1 MASILDLRRR
11 IRSVKSTRQI
21 TKAMK
26 MIAAAK
32 LRRAQERAISGR
44 PYANMLASVIGS
56 LMRHIDL
63 YDPQTGDVRH
73 PLLLA
78 REEKEALLIVVSGD
92 KGFAGGFNG
101 NITKAAF
108 RFISEHSEEQIDIA
122 PIGRKGRDLFR
133 RRYGMATFVEKQG
146 SENKANDPAA
156 DTDDRDPG
164 APPPPPED
172 KSRGERKNQIEVA
185 GDYPGMLD
193 KPSFDQVALMAR
205 EVVHR
210 YIEEELDA
218 VYLVYNEFKS
228 VLSQRVVVERIL
240 PIIEPGQ
247 RDIKQAE
254 EMSQEEREEMALAA
268 AHSGISVRE
277 ADSSE
282 AEQEAKKFG
291 TAEVDYIYDQPPR
304 ELLDGLLRQ
313 YVASQI
319 YHALI
324 ESSAAEQAARMTAMD
339 AATSNASKMID
350 SLTLTMN
357 RVRQAAI
364 TKEIIEIVS
373 GAAALS

>member
-146 SENKANDPAA
+146 GEDKANDPAA

-164 APPPPPED
+164 APPPPPEE

-268 AHSGISVRE
+268 AHSGVSVKE
-277 ADSSE
+277 ADSTE

-339 AATSNASKMID
+339 AATSNASEMID

-373 GAAALS
+373 GAAAL

>member
-1 MASILDLRRR
+1 MANVLDLRRR

-78 REEKEALLIVVSGD
+78 REEKQALLIVVSGD

-108 RFISEHSEEQIDIA
+108 RFISEHGEEQIDIA
-122 PIGRKGRDLFR
+122 PIGKKARDMFR
-133 RRYGMATFVEKQG
+133 RRYPLASFVEKQDQG
-146 SENKANDPAA
+146 GGNDPAA
-156 DTDDRDPG
+156 DTGDRDPG
-164 APPPPPED
+164 EPPPAPEN
-172 KSRGERKNQIEVA
+172 KRRGERQNQIEVA

-193 KPSFDQVALMAR
+193 KPSFYQVALMAR

-210 YIEEELDA
+210 YMEEELDA

-228 VLSQRVVVERIL
+228 VMAQRVVVERIL
-240 PIIEPGQ
+240 PVIEPGQ

-254 EMSQEEREEMALAA
+254 ELSKEEREEMAIAA
-268 AHSGISVRE
+268 AHSGVSVKE

-282 AEQEAKKFG
+282 ADQEAKKFG

-313 YVASQI
+313 YVSSQI

-339 AATSNASKMID
+339 AATSNASDMID

-373 GAAALS
+373 GAAAL